1 MRKDIVFLRGGGLG
15 DFILTLPLLKAAYQ
29 QGFSVSL
36 YANENYLSLLNKE
49 WNWLLKKDLDELCG
63 KAPSILKGSQ
73 VVSFWDDS
81 DWKNEMINA
90 GASITTSLNPRP
102 GGGQL
107 FILQALEE
115 IGWSIPGRVLREP
128 ILGNHWKGGDQVLW
142 IHPGSGGIDK
152 NLPISY
158 FLSRANQWLLS
169 REDRQVVISFG
180 EADEKLFSKFQMNNL
195 VHNSKVQLFRFS
207 SILDFRD
214 RMASLADK
222 FIGNDSGPGHLAA
235 NLGIPVEIGFRSTP
249 SSVWSPLGPRVE
261 VYDWDSV
268 SSKIL

>member
-15 DFILTLPLLKAAYQ
+15 DFVLTLPLLKAAYQ

-36 YANENYLSLLNKE
+36 YANENYLSLLDKE

-63 KAPSILKGSQ
+63 KAPPILKGSQ
-73 VVSFWDDS
+73 VVSFWNDS
-81 DWKNEMINA
+81 TWKKEMINA
-90 GASITTSLNPRP
+90 GASFTISLNPRP
-102 GGGQL
+102 GDGQL

-115 IGWSIPGRVLREP
+115 IGWSIPERVLSEP

-142 IHPGSGGIDK
+142 VHPGSGGIDK
-152 NLPISY
+152 NLPFPY
-158 FLSRANQWLLS
+158 FLNRANQWLLS

-180 EADEKLFSKFQMNNL
+180 EADEKLFHKFQLNNL
-195 VHNSKVQLFRFS
+195 VHNPQVQLFRPA
-207 SILDFRD
+207 SILDFRN
-214 RMASLADK
+214 RMASTADK
-222 FIGNDSGPGHLAA
+222 FLGNDSGPGHLAA
-235 NLGIPVEIGFRSTP
+235 NLGIPVEILFCSTP

-261 VYDWDSV
+261 IYDWDSV